1 MDSTV
6 MGQLDGKTA
15 IITGGSRGIGAAIAL
30 AYAEAGAD
38 IVLTYNAS
46 AEAAFEVK
54 AKAQAFGRRAEAIE
68 TDAGDVEAVQASIRD
83 GHAFLGGL
91 DILVNN
97 AGVFKRKLL
106 HEASDADFD
115 EVMNVNLRGVFVACR
130 EAARFLPQGGR
141 IVNLGSSFG
150 ERVPAPG
157 LGLYA
162 ISKFAVAGLTRALAR
177 DLAGKGISVNAI
189 QPGPIATDMN
199 RGDER
204 HARIMAMMTAFG
216 RYGKPEDVAN
226 MALFLVAPASGY
238 ITGATLNVDGG
249 FEA

>member
-1 MDSTV
+1 

-68 TDAGDVEAVQASIRD
+68 ADAGDVEAVQASIRD

-199 RGDER
+199 PPDGE
-204 HARIMAMMTAFG
+204 AAEMLKKLMAIPHFG
-216 RYGKPEDVAN
+216 SVEDVAG
-226 MALFLVAPASGY
+226 MVAYLASAEAGF
-238 ITGATLNVDGG
+238 ITGASLMIDGG
-249 FEA
+249 FSA